1 MNFLKTITSILP
13 SLHYGQTSVKYQ
25 LAMYVLCLLVVSQI
39 AKDQSYE
46 VKEKIPKLL
55 RFKTF
60 RSSEEPVLYYK
71 NFSATQRLIILGTLQ
86 RNHPRIEGYLKK
98 SYGRLKEKLELKF
111 ARMRKSHQEKQWV
124 FNACNH

>member
-1 MNFLKTITSILP
+1 MSFLKTITSILP
-13 SLHYGQTSVKYQ
+13 SLHYGQTSVKHQ

-86 RNHPRIEGYLKK
+86 RNHPRIERYLKK

-111 ARMRKSHQEKQWV
+111 ARMRKSL
-124 FNACNH
+124 